1 MPGTPVA
8 HPTDCSPADL
18 DRRLMAKALTG
29 DLRAYG
35 DLIERHH
42 ERLHRL
48 SYGILHD
55 LAAAEDA
62 VQETFL
68 KALDRIASYRG
79 ESAPQAWL
87 TAIALN
93 VCRHRIRDGKREPA
107 GVEHR
112 TLEGGRQVQRPRSR
126 AAASR
131 AAQHEHSRLLAIA
144 MGYLTEAQREAFL
157 LHYDQGLPY
166 EEVGQILGIRP
177 GAARAL
183 AHRAKA
189 SLREHLG
196 DEGWAADN
204 L

>member
-1 MPGTPVA
+1 
-8 HPTDCSPADL
+8 
-18 DRRLMAKALTG
+18 MAKAVTG

-68 KALDRIASYRG
+68 KALDRITSYRG
-79 ESAPQAWL
+79 ESAPKAWL

-93 VCRHRIRDGKREPA
+93 VCRHRIRNGKHEPI
-107 GVEHR
+107 GVEYR
-112 TLEGGRQVQRPRSR
+112 ALESGRRVQRPRSR

-131 AAQHEHSRLLAIA
+131 AVQHEHSRLLAIA

-166 EEVGQILGIRP
+166 EDVGQILGIRP

-196 DEGWAADN
+196 NEDWAADN